1 MLRVRPNTVRDILEE
16 CISGGV
22 ISGYRRAYKHNDN
35 PVMEAITE
43 AIIAS
48 IMLNIE
54 ESFEIGHES

>member
-1 MLRVRPNTVRDILEE
+1 MREILEQ
-16 CISGGV
+16 CVAGGV
-22 ISGYRRAYKHNDN
+22 TSGYRRAYKHNDN